1 MKKTVTI
8 SNKKGLPIIYIK
20 WFLIFSIA
28 LLLWLTFL
36 PVIYQEIKYQ
46 YHKIVGNIPPGIS
59 GNKTNIDLVNTNLKY
74 TPPNYDFAIVIPKI
88 NVSAPIYANVDP
100 FNEKEFRQVLK
111 QGVAHAKGT
120 AHPGEIGNSFI
131 FAHSTDIFDNVTK
144 YNAIFYLIG
153 KLDKGDEVYVYY
165 KNQKFV
171 FTVYDKK
178 VVSADSLQYLKPLI
192 PDKKTLTLSTCYP
205 PGTTW
210 KRLVVLL
217 ENL

>member
-1 MKKTVTI
+1 MKKTI
-8 SNKKGLPIIYIK
+8 INSNKKGLPIIYIK

-46 YHKIVGNIPPGIS
+46 YNKIVGNISSGIS
-59 GNKTNIDLVNTNLKY
+59 DDKTNDIPVNIELKY

-88 NVSAPIYANVDP
+88 NVSAPVYANIDP
-100 FNEKEFRQVLK
+100 FNEREFRQVLR

-120 AHPGEIGNSFI
+120 AFPGETGNSFI
-131 FAHSTDIFDNVTK
+131 FAHSTDIFDNVSK

-153 KLDKGDEVYVYY
+153 KLENGDEVYVYY
-165 KNQKFV
+165 NNQKFIYY
-171 FTVYDKK
+171 VYDKK

-192 PDKKTLTLSTCYP
+192 QDKKTLTLSTCYP

-217 ENL
+217 ELK